1 MPQGVR
7 AVKRDLKSLTILF
20 RAQATLE
27 RLIQED
33 VGRHNL
39 STTEFGVLEALYHL
53 GPQPV
58 QSLTGKI
65 LIAASSMTY
74 VLTQLKEKGWI
85 VQTPNQADKR
95 IKEVALTKEGKA
107 RMDEMY
113 PKHKQ
118 ALRERFDRLSVD
130 EELELQRLL
139 KKIGK

>member
-1 MPQGVR
+1 M
-7 AVKRDLKSLTILF
+7 KRDLKSLTILF

-33 VGRHNL
+33 VKQNGL
-39 STTEFGVLEALYHL
+39 SATEFGVLEALYHR

-85 VQTPNQADKR
+85 VQTPDAMDKR
-95 IKEVALTKEGKA
+95 VKNVALTLEGKTK
-107 RMDEMY
+107 MDEIY
-113 PKHKQ
+113 PLHEQ
-118 ALRERFDRLSVD
+118 ALRERFDRLSEA
-130 EELELQRLL
+130 EEQELQRLL

>member
-1 MPQGVR
+1 M
-7 AVKRDLKSLTILF
+7 KRDLKTLTILF
-20 RAQATLE
+20 RAQATIE

-33 VGRHNL
+33 VQKHDL

-74 VLTQLKEKGWI
+74 VIARLKEKGWI
-85 VQTPNQADKR
+85 VQTPSVADKR
-95 IKEVALTKEGKA
+95 VKEVALTADGLE
-107 RMDEMY
+107 RMKTIY
-113 PKHKQ
+113 PRHER
-118 ALRERFDRLSVD
+118 ALRERFDRLTEA
-130 EELELQRLL
+130 EEATLQTLL

>member
-1 MPQGVR
+1 VN
-7 AVKRDLKSLTILF
+7 RDLKSLTILF

-33 VGRHNL
+33 ARKHHL
-39 STTEFGVLEALYHL
+39 SATEFGVLEALYHL

-85 VQTPNQADKR
+85 VQTPSEADKR
-95 IKEVALTKEGKA
+95 VKEVALTKEGNN
-107 RMDEMY
+107 RMDEIY
-113 PKHKQ
+113 PKHEQ
-118 ALRERFDRLSVD
+118 ALRDRFDRLTES
-130 EELELQRLL
+130 EEQELQRLL